1 MGRKRLR
8 SAWFSLFSSFAAA
21 GAIGA
26 TLPGDIPLET
36 PRGFVPVSITPI
48 KAGAYCI
55 SGEVVAEAGSA
66 TALAMLVDT
75 NKRQVVWRSTIPPA
89 ESFVT
94 NEARSC
100 AGSGSSYYVVTE
112 ESTSTAV
119 TPSQSVLFI
128 HKLDADGKL
137 VRRQRID
144 AGFDEWSYLLDV
156 SAERIS
162 VVGGDSDSPDRS
174 GTYSTFMAQFDSDLA
189 QTNLVKLP
197 TGAFAPSS
205 VARFDGRYLR
215 VAGPFR
221 PNGPAPTPAACCG
234 YAVSKIDL
242 AKRRY
247 IWSAHP
253 DEPGVESP
261 IAAFGADGSTH
272 YLALDS
278 GKLTAASVDASG
290 RVTNRFS
297 VSKPVCSVEAMDVA
311 GNAFEIVGAACDE
324 PPASV
329 MLSVDF
335 SGQVVSL
342 TRSAGD
348 IVLIAHF
355 DRLGWAAVVDA
366 GDVGD
371 VFRRM
376 GE

>member
-8 SAWFSLFSSFAAA
+8 SAWFWLISSFAAA

-26 TLPGDIPLET
+26 TLPGDIPLGT
-36 PRGFVPVSITPI
+36 PAGFVPVSITPI
-48 KAGAYCI
+48 RAGAYCI
-55 SGEVVAEAGSA
+55 SGEVIADTGSS

-75 NKRQVVWRSTIPPA
+75 NKRQVVWRSTIPLA

-94 NEARSC
+94 NEALAC
-100 AGSGSSYYVVTE
+100 AGSGSFYYVVTE
-112 ESTSTAV
+112 ENTSTEV
-119 TPSQSVLFI
+119 TPSQGVLFI
-128 HKLDADGKL
+128 NKLDADGKL
-137 VRRQRID
+137 LKRQRID

-156 SAERIS
+156 SAERVS
-162 VVGGDSDSPDRS
+162 VVGGTSDSPDHA
-174 GTYSTFMAQFDSDLA
+174 GTYSTFMAQFDSDLE

-221 PNGPAPTPAACCG
+221 PNGPAPAACCG

-253 DEPGVESP
+253 DEIGVESP
-261 IAAFGADGSTH
+261 LAAFGADGSTH
-272 YLALDS
+272 YLAVDS
-278 GKLTAASVDASG
+278 GKLTVASVDASG
-290 RVTNRFS
+290 RMTNGFS
-297 VSKPVCSVEAMDVA
+297 VSKPVCSVEAMNVA
-311 GNAFEIVGAACDE
+311 GNAFKIVGAACDGQ
-324 PPASV
+324 PASV
-329 MLSVDF
+329 VVSVDF
-335 SGQVVSL
+335 TGQVVSSI
-342 TRSAGD
+342 RSVGD

-355 DRLGWAAVVDA
+355 DGHVWAAVVDA
-366 GDVGD
+366 GDADD
-371 VFRRM
+371 VLRRI